1 MEWTELIRIGLETLT
16 GGGLV
21 ATLYTLRETR
31 RKMAEE
37 ARSLQATNAD
47 SILRTNEEYIVKPLK
62 REINGLRATVR
73 NLTKVLQKVLD
84 CPHAAGCPVRGEL
97 QQLYDN
103 DPAFGQN
110 PDGHANRT
118 RDGT

>member
-1 MEWTELIRIGLETLT
+1 MDIGELIRIALEALT
-16 GGGLV
+16 GGGLI

-37 ARSLQATNAD
+37 ATSLQATNAD

-97 QQLYDN
+97 QQLYEN
-103 DPAFGQN
+103 DPALSQD
-110 PDGHANRT
+110 PDGHANRV
-118 RDGT
+118 RYGT

>member
-1 MEWTELIRIGLETLT
+1 MEWTELIRIVLEALM
-16 GGGLV
+16 GGGLIV
-21 ATLYTLRETR
+21 TLYTLRETK
-31 RKMAEE
+31 RKAVEE
-37 ARSLQATNAD
+37 VQAMQTTNAD

-84 CPHAAGCPVRGEL
+84 CPHAAGCPLRGEL
-97 QQLYDN
+97 PQLYDI
-103 DPAFGQN
+103 DASFAAD
-110 PDGHANRT
+110 PDGHANRV